1 MNCKRLFVCLGLS
14 VFLTACD
21 DAKKTDAQAPTAA
34 EKSHAYQCEDVKI
47 QTTFTGDDGAAV
59 VDGLVLPMK
68 SVPAANGAKYAD
80 EQGNS
85 FWAVG
90 DSAGT
95 LLLKDQKSRDCT
107 LLMP

>member
-1 MNCKRLFVCLGLS
+1 MNRKRLFVCLGLS
-14 VFLTACD
+14 AFLTACD
-21 DAKKTDAQAPTAA
+21 DGKKADAQAPAVA

-47 QTTFTGDDGAAV
+47 QTTFTGDDGATVV

-95 LLLKDQKSRDCT
+95 
-107 LLMP
+107 